1 MESELSKRSSRMDIL
16 EMQVKQEKKKLL
28 DSQRGKRN
36 VYVEKNKD
44 GTRAFPFFNNKQ
56 DIEE

>member
-1 MESELSKRSSRMDIL
+1 MDIL

-28 DSQRGKRN
+28 DSQRGKRKA
-36 VYVEKNKD
+36 YVEKNKD